1 MVFFIR
7 FSHHSVCV
15 CNNSRWNLLNDLDQ
29 VVGRLAASQH
39 ADFAVY

>member
-1 MVFFIR
+1 MVFSFVFLIT
-7 FSHHSVCV
+7 VCV